1 MSDEWN
7 NATPADPA
15 DPNGERAARHR
26 KARLTGA
33 AGDRLPPHSE
43 DSEKALLGCVL
54 LDPEAVI
61 PKARKR
67 LKSIEGEEFYLP
79 QHRTLWRTLCWMYD
93 EWQAGR
99 AVCAKPEIGNGID
112 LVTIHQRLLDNQ
124 SLGDA
129 GGIAYIGGMPECT
142 PSSANFEYYL
152 EIIVEKYLLRQVVT
166 TCTEVVGRAYEW
178 QGTVDLLLH
187 SLQDEFTQLAQK
199 RIVPE
204 DAAKMYLAP
213 GEFGDE
219 HWQRWFGATQGVP
232 GLPLPDLA
240 FGSGFPFL
248 VREGELTLL
257 FGEKGMGK
265 STLSNYIALHLLPHW
280 KAVYDS
286 RETHRV
292 ETLKKFVNQLIGTAK
307 LEHTEENERFLGRA
321 VAWLHPRLLINR
333 TTGIQHWRDILE
345 AFVELAGQGYK
356 LFILDNLMRIGIAED
371 DFMGQREAVTA
382 FSTFCID
389 QKVHMFLI
397 NHSNKGNEGDYRK
410 RSAGH
415 HSVVDNA
422 HNVVEVIRNS
432 KKWEKLWPW
441 TDRLKSGL
449 ITYAEFEAAEDVKK
463 YKPMWDAKFYVH
475 AQRLDGTRQNA
486 AKELWFL
493 FGAGQYFDQKHPLP
507 DHGVNWLEK
516 WSARRAAAP
525 AEDVTTNWPKSTPVQ
540 EVAELPPAEPPPPTE
555 GDPS

>member
-1 MSDEWN
+1 MKVDN
-7 NATPADPA
+7 
-15 DPNGERAARHR
+15 
-26 KARLTGA
+26 
-33 AGDRLPPHSE
+33 LPPHSTE
-43 DSEKALLGCVL
+43 AEQAVLGCIL
-54 LDPEAVI
+54 LSPVEVI
-61 PKARKR
+61 PKVRKR
-67 LKSIEGEEFYLP
+67 LKSNDGEEFYDLR
-79 QHRTLWRTLCWMYD
+79 HRQTWLTLCWMFD

-99 AVCAKPEIGNGID
+99 AVCSPQPEITGHGID
-112 LVTIHQRLLDNQ
+112 LLTLQQRLKDNQ
-124 SLGDA
+124 SLEAVGGLVYLSCLPDA
-129 GGIAYIGGMPECT
+129 V
-142 PSSANFEYYL
+142 PSAVNFEYYL
-152 EIIVEKYLLRQVVT
+152 QIVIEKYLLRQIVT
-166 TCTEVVGRAYEW
+166 TCTEVRGRAFRW

-187 SLQDEFTQLAQK
+187 DLQDEFTQLAQQ
-199 RIVPE
+199 RVTPE

-292 ETLKKFVNQLIGTAK
+292 ETLKKFVNQLIGVAK

-321 VAWLHPRLLINR
+321 VAWLHPKLLINR

-422 HNVVEVIRNS
+422 HNVVEVIRNG

-441 TDRLKSGL
+441 TDRLKDRL
-449 ITYAEFEAAEDVKK
+449 ITYAEFEAADDVKK
-463 YKPMWDAKFYVH
+463 YKGQWDAKFFVH

-507 DHGVNWLEK
+507 EHGVNWLEK
-516 WSARRAAAP
+516 WSAARGDSARRALADDVAA
-525 AEDVTTNWPKSTPVQ
+525 NWPTSTPIQ
-540 EVAELPPAEPPPPTE
+540 EVAPLPEAPATPPAPASSHGGEDTGEGGPLTDNADE